1 MSNNKNS
8 SISQQNQP
16 VELDVELVGVLARA
30 VDVHT
35 VVVMGVACNGN
46 VVVIIIKFFNDF
58 YLVTIL
64 GNFPHT

>member
-1 MSNNKNS
+1 MSDNKNS
-8 SISQQNQP
+8 SISQQNQLLLLPLPIVP

-46 VVVIIIKFFNDF
+46 VVIIIIK
-58 YLVTIL
+58 V
-64 GNFPHT
+64 

>member
-8 SISQQNQP
+8 SISQQNQLLLLQLPIVP

-46 VVVIIIKFFNDF
+46 VVIIIIK
-58 YLVTIL
+58 V
-64 GNFPHT
+64 

>member
-1 MSNNKNS
+1 MSDNKNS
-8 SISQQNQP
+8 SISQQNQLLLLKLPIVP

-46 VVVIIIKFFNDF
+46 VVIIIIK
-58 YLVTIL
+58 V
-64 GNFPHT
+64 

>member
-1 MSNNKNS
+1 MSDNKNS
-8 SISQQNQP
+8 SISQQNQLLLLQLPIVP

-46 VVVIIIKFFNDF
+46 VVVIIIK
-58 YLVTIL
+58 V
-64 GNFPHT
+64 

>member
-1 MSNNKNS
+1 MSDNKNS
-8 SISQQNQP
+8 SISQQNQLLLLQLPIVP

-46 VVVIIIKFFNDF
+46 VVIIIIK
-58 YLVTIL
+58 L
-64 GNFPHT
+64 

>member
-1 MSNNKNS
+1 MSDNKNS
-8 SISQQNQP
+8 SISQQNQLLLLQLPIVP

-46 VVVIIIKFFNDF
+46 VVIIIIK
-58 YLVTIL
+58 V
-64 GNFPHT
+64 

>member
-1 MSNNKNS
+1 MSDKKNS
-8 SISQQNQP
+8 LILKWNQLLLLQLHIVP

-46 VVVIIIKFFNDF
+46 VVIIIIK
-58 YLVTIL
+58 L
-64 GNFPHT
+64 

>member
-1 MSNNKNS
+1 MSDNKNS
-8 SISQQNQP
+8 SISQQNQLLLLQLHIVP

-46 VVVIIIKFFNDF
+46 VVVIIIK
-58 YLVTIL
+58 V
-64 GNFPHT
+64 

>member
-1 MSNNKNS
+1 MSDNKNS
-8 SISQQNQP
+8 SISQQNQLLLLQLPIVP

-46 VVVIIIKFFNDF
+46 VVVIIIK
-58 YLVTIL
+58 L
-64 GNFPHT
+64 

>member
-1 MSNNKNS
+1 MTTKILQSRNRINFSFSNFV
-8 SISQQNQP
+8 P

-46 VVVIIIKFFNDF
+46 VVIIIIK
-58 YLVTIL
+58 V
-64 GNFPHT
+64 

>member
-1 MSNNKNS
+1 MSDNKNS
-8 SISQQNQP
+8 SISQQNQLLLLQLHIVP

-46 VVVIIIKFFNDF
+46 VVIIIIK
-58 YLVTIL
+58 V
-64 GNFPHT
+64 

>member
-1 MSNNKNS
+1 MSDNKNS
-8 SISQQNQP
+8 SISQQNQLLLLPLHIVP

-46 VVVIIIKFFNDF
+46 VVIIIIK
-58 YLVTIL
+58 V
-64 GNFPHT
+64 

>member
-1 MSNNKNS
+1 MTTNS
-8 SISQQNQP
+8 SISQRNQLLLLQPHIVP

-46 VVVIIIKFFNDF
+46 VVIIIIK
-58 YLVTIL
+58 V
-64 GNFPHT
+64 